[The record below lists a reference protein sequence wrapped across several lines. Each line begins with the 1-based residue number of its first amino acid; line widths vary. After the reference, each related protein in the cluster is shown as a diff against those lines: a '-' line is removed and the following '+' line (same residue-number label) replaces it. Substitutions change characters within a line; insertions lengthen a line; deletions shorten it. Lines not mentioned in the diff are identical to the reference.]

1 MEVLPKEHIKGRLI
15 EVGGYCWWQGLLG
28 MLYQELVFA
37 CDSGGYYLG
46 NMLAEGAS
54 AS

>member
-1 MEVLPKEHIKGRLI
+1 
-15 EVGGYCWWQGLLG
+15 

-46 NMLAEGAS
+46 NMLAEGSS
-54 AS
+54 ASLRLLQAAWSNKMDTKAATKW